1 MKKEN
6 LISRVII
13 LLNSDDPF
21 SSTTK
26 TQDVQRNIQ
35 REEKATEKIPE
46 KDLMVDLLDRNF
58 KVTALKM
65 LKELKG
71 DVGKVFFFFLK
82 MYKQSGN
89 ISKDIENPKR
99 NSEFL

>member
-6 LISRVII
+6 LISRVTI
-13 LLNSDDPF
+13 LLNSDVPF

-71 DVGKVFFFFLK
+71 DVGKVFFLK
-82 MYKQSGN
+82 
-89 ISKDIENPKR
+89 DV
-99 NSEFL
+99 

>member
-13 LLNSDDPF
+13 LLNSDVPF

-71 DVGKVFFFFLK
+71 DVGKVFFFF
-82 MYKQSGN
+82 
-89 ISKDIENPKR
+89 
-99 NSEFL
+99 

>member
-6 LISRVII
+6 LISRVTI
-13 LLNSDDPF
+13 LLNSDVPF

-71 DVGKVFFFFLK
+71 DVGKVFFFF
-82 MYKQSGN
+82 
-89 ISKDIENPKR
+89 KDV
-99 NSEFL
+99 